1 MDSLENSIDYCG
13 VLATV
18 QQIARLQEY
27 NLLETLAL
35 GIIRGVLREFPV
47 TRVRIRLRKQPV
59 SLLGAIDF
67 IEVEMEDA

>member
-1 MDSLENSIDYCG
+1 M
-13 VLATV
+13 LATV